1 METDSEV
8 FHLFRCYTYIYMY
21 IYIYIAMAVNHKN
34 DSLQR
39 VQKTSLVHSSP
50 SAPRCLRQKIRLAD
64 AGTDRNGQEP
74 TGTDRNRQEDMLG
87 ANRKKP

>member
-1 METDSEV
+1 
-8 FHLFRCYTYIYMY
+8 
-21 IYIYIAMAVNHKN
+21 MAVNHKN

-74 TGTDRNRQEDMLG
+74 TGTDRNRQEPTG
-87 ANRKKP
+87 RHVRCQSKKP